1 MQVNRAQDT
10 SGREPAARPTHAE
23 VALVGG
29 HPVLDFANTVAW
41 RTDPHRRVARV
52 EGVEAWIRWAGRV
65 GLLSAGEAT
74 ALPHPTVPDERN
86 GSGEQSERAEGA
98 ERADGEERNDPSR
111 TSCDLAGLETLRSA
125 LWEVL
130 DALADRSPLPAGPW
144 EILRRSIVMARQ
156 EAEMPPVLP
165 LRWQVRVTGCEG
177 LAHALALQA
186 DELLA
191 GPLVQRIRRCEGP
204 GCGWFFLDRSRS
216 GTRRWCSSGDC
227 GNRDRARRHYHRSRR

>member
-1 MQVNRAQDT
+1 MNRDQDT
-10 SGREPAARPTHAE
+10 TGRGPAARPGHAE

-52 EGVEAWIRWAGRV
+52 EGVEEWIRWAGRV
-65 GLLSAGEAT
+65 GLFTAGEVT
-74 ALPHPTVPDERN
+74 APPRPIAPDERN
-86 GSGEQSERAEGA
+86 RFGGWGEGVDGNERDASS
-98 ERADGEERNDPSR
+98 RA
-111 TSCDLAGLETLRSA
+111 SCDLTGLEALRSA

-130 DALADRSPLPAGPW
+130 DALADGSPLPSGPW
-144 EILRRSIVMARQ
+144 EILRRSIVVARQ
-156 EAEMPPVLP
+156 EAVLPPMLP
-165 LRWQVRVTGCEG
+165 LRWQVRGTGFED

-191 GPLVQRIRRCEGP
+191 GPLVRRIRRCEGP

-227 GNRDRARRHYHRSRR
+227 GNRDRARRHYHRSRP

>member
-1 MQVNRAQDT
+1 VVKVNRAQET
-10 SGREPAARPTHAE
+10 TGRGPAARPNHAE

-41 RTDPHRRVARV
+41 RTDPRRRVARV
-52 EGVEAWIRWAGRV
+52 EGVEEWIRWAGRV
-65 GLLSAGEAT
+65 GLFTAGEAT
-74 ALPHPTVPDERN
+74 ALPLRPTAPDERN
-86 GSGEQSERAEGA
+86 GCSGQSERAEGA
-98 ERADGEERNDPSR
+98 VGSEREDPFR
-111 TSCDLAGLETLRSA
+111 VSCDLAGLETLRSA

-130 DALADRSPLPAGPW
+130 DALTDRSPLPAGPW
-144 EILRRSIVMARQ
+144 ETLRRSIVTARQ
-156 EAEMPPVLP
+156 EAVLPPEFP
-165 LRWQVRVTGCEG
+165 LRWQVRVTGFED
-177 LAHALALQA
+177 LVHALALQA

-227 GNRDRARRHYHRSRR
+227 GNRDRARRHYHRSRP